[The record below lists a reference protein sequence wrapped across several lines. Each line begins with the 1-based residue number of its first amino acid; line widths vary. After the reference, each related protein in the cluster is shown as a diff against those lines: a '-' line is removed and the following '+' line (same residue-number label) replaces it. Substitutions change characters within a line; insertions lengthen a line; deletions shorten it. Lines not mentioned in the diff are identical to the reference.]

1 MLNAASNDSRNSS
14 SIPTAVSLYY
24 RGSLSSCNYA
34 CPYCPFSKTV
44 DSRETLE
51 RDRQQLERFIDWVR
65 AQAGKSY
72 RLSIFFNPYGEA
84 LVHGWYRRAMIEL
97 SHLPHVDK
105 VAVQTNLSVKL
116 DWTMKLQRDKVAFWA
131 TYHPG
136 QTSEAQ
142 FVRQCMTLYEQGID
156 FSAGTVGLRESFAAI
171 AALRKQLPDDVYV
184 WINAFKDRPAYYEPG
199 EVEALERIDPYFR
212 YNLNDYASLGQA
224 CLAGQSVFYVQGNGM
239 VKRCYQDK
247 RVIGNIYRHELEQI
261 AAERTCQMKKCGCY
275 IGYIHMPEQPFA
287 DQYGQ
292 RLLERIPLQYNAHQH
307 EQHR

>member
-1 MLNAASNDSRNSS
+1 MPAR
-14 SIPTAVSLYY
+14 VSLYY

-51 RDRQQLERFIDWVR
+51 RDRQQLDRFVDWVR
-65 AQAGKSY
+65 QQAHKPY

-84 LVHGWYRRAMIEL
+84 LVHGWYRRAMVEL

-116 DWTMKLQRDKVAFWA
+116 DWTMELNRDKVAFWA

-142 FVRQCMTLYEQGID
+142 FVGQCMTLYEHGIA

-171 AALRKQLPDDVYV
+171 RSLRQQLPADVYV
-184 WINAFKDRPAYYEPG
+184 WVNAFKDRPAYYEPG
-199 EVEALERIDPYFR
+199 EVEELEAIDPYFR
-212 YNLNDYASLGQA
+212 YNLTDYASLGQS
-224 CLAGQSVFYVQGNGM
+224 CLAGESVFYVQGNGM

-261 AAERTCQMKKCGCY
+261 AAERPCQMKTCGCY
-275 IGYIHMPEQPFA
+275 IGYIHMPDGPFA
-287 DQYGQ
+287 HQYGE
-292 RLLERIPLQYNAHQH
+292 RLLERIPLRYEAQAHYN
-307 EQHR
+307 RV

>member
-1 MLNAASNDSRNSS
+1 MLNAASKDSRNSS

-34 CPYCPFSKTV
+34 CPYCPFSKTI

-292 RLLERIPLQYNAHQH
+292 RLLERIPLQYNAH
-307 EQHR
+307 